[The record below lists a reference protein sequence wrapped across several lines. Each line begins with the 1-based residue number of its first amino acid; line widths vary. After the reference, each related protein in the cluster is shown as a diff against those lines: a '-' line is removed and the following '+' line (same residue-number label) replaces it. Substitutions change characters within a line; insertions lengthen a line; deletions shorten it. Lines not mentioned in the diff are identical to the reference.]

1 MRPRLNV
8 LRVLIMWTGWFAG
21 VGLSAQN
28 TLFLPCDATSL
39 TGDQK
44 ASRPERLAYPT
55 FLKNTVRS
63 EVTFACTQPADIT
76 HPFSVSPDRQVLF
89 SPGNLQYNAAL
100 GTHLCADGSVK
111 PGTWRFAEHQWDYVG
126 DTKNGTVYENGVKC
140 DNTRVSESYNGW
152 IDLFGWGTSGWE
164 SGAVAYQ
171 PWATST
177 TETDY
182 QPGGDPGNHLTEDY
196 AYADWAVYNPIGDD
210 PAGTWRTLTM
220 TEWTYVFEQRPG
232 YALLRGQATVCGV
245 HGYMLLPDDWVAPA
259 GITFTG
265 GTDIGYDV
273 NVYSPEQWE
282 AMEAE
287 GAVFL
292 SASGSRTGTA
302 FGDNAAGNRGAYWSA
317 SGSGNKNAYRMW
329 FRENGA
335 EVAAADRNFGRP
347 VRPVKD
353 LPSRYPPTDYQPMP
367 FSVSA
372 DRQVCFSPGNL
383 QYNASRGTHR
393 CADGSVQ
400 PGTWRFAEHQWDYVG
415 DAQNGTVYHNGTKC
429 SNTQTSESYNGWID
443 LFGWGT
449 SGWNSGAKAWQ
460 PWATSVSNSDYY
472 PGGSETDDLTG
483 GYAYSDWARY
493 NTIGYHPAGTWRT
506 LAKDEWV
513 WLFHERENAERL
525 FGMGTVNGVQGT
537 IILPDGW
544 VAPAGITFNAS
555 TDKGLEWYG
564 TYYESSTKDVYSH
577 NVYTDLQWGKMEAA
591 GAVFLPAG
599 GGRSGTTV
607 NYASESGNYWS
618 SSRHSAEYAFRMRF
632 YTHYLNPSYDSGQ
645 NLGRSV
651 RPVRDVEPPPPPSAY
666 EPKPFSVSADRQV
679 LFSPGNLQY
688 NAALGTHPC
697 ADGTTKKG
705 TWRFAEHQYDYVGDT
720 EKGNVYEN
728 GVKCRNSRVSNT
740 YDGWIDLF
748 GWGTS
753 GWNSGSNA
761 YQPWETSQTS
771 RDYMPGGN
779 AKNNLTGVYA
789 YSDWGVYNAVGDD
802 PAGTWRTLTKEE
814 WTYLFRERENADKL
828 FGLGTVNGVK
838 GTVILP
844 DGWVTPPGVTFNA
857 STDKGLS
864 WQETNY
870 ANSAE
875 DNYSH
880 NAYTALQWEEQMAAN
895 GAVFLPSAGYR
906 YGTTMTKTGE
916 YGSYWSASAC
926 ETEYIS
932 DFNFSESRLCP
943 QYDARRFGGRSVR
956 PVKDV
961 APPPPPSAYEPKPF
975 SVSADRQVLFSP
987 GNLQYNAALGTHQ
1000 CADGTTQPGTWR
1012 FAEHQ
1017 WDYAGDTENGTVWH
1031 NGIKCDNTQASE
1043 SYNGWIDLFGWGT
1056 SGWESGAKAYQPWA
1070 TSQTNQD
1077 YYPGG
1082 NENNNLSG
1090 DYANADWGVYNQ
1102 IADDAPGTWRVLS
1115 NEEWRYVFHERE
1127 NAESLFGLG
1136 TVNGVPGT
1144 IILPDGWVTP
1154 PGVTFNASTGK
1165 GLSWQGSSYDDS
1177 GSDHFSDNTY
1187 TSLQWEEQMAANG
1200 AIFLPAAGNRI
1211 GTSVSAIGTS
1221 GRYWSS
1227 TQHDPEGAFY
1237 LIFNSDH
1244 LHPHGDF
1251 YRNYG
1256 RSVRPVKDVTPLP
1269 SAYEPKPFSVSP
1281 DRQVT
1286 FSPGN
1291 LQFNAAQGSH
1301 LCADGST
1308 KQGTWRFAVYQWDC
1322 VGDAEYGT
1330 VWHNRAKCSNT
1341 DIGETYNGWI
1351 DLFGWGTS
1359 GWESGAQA
1367 YQPWAASTTDEDYRP
1382 GGNEENDLTGSYAYS
1397 DWAVY
1402 NPIGDDPAGTWR
1414 TLTNDEWVWLFQKRA
1429 DAERLFGLGTVNG
1442 VHGTIVLPDGWT
1454 APDGTVFTAN
1464 TTEYSGNVYS
1474 EKQWAV
1480 MESAGAVFLP
1490 VTGNRRGTEIVNVS
1504 ERGDVWSS
1512 THSSS
1517 DGAYSFCFSTEYFLP
1532 QSDSHRRNGRSVRPV
1547 KDVTPLPSAYEPKP
1561 FSVSPD
1567 RQITFSPGNL
1577 QFNAAQGS
1585 HLCADGS
1592 TKQGTWRFAVYQ
1604 WDCVGDAE
1612 YGTVLHNGTKCSN
1625 TNIGETYNGWIDLF
1639 GWGTSG
1645 WESGAESYQPWSS
1658 NPTESSYYPG
1668 GSETNDLTGDYA
1680 YADWAVYNPI
1690 GDDPAGSWRT
1700 LTNDEWYYLITTRP
1714 DAKSKYGAAKVNGVT
1729 GVVLLP
1735 DDFTLPAGSSFTAV
1749 MTPASDWYDWSLV
1762 NTTNIYTVAQ
1772 WRRMEAAGAVFLP
1785 CSGGRYGIK
1794 IGETG
1799 AGGYYWSSSFSDSN
1813 DAHSLYF
1820 GSRYLYCKP
1829 SNRHLGRG
1837 VRPVK
1842 DVTPQP
1848 SAYEPKPF
1856 SVSADRQI
1864 TFSPGNLQYNAA
1876 QGTHQCA
1883 DGTTQQGIWRFAEHQ
1898 WDIVGMGYGQTD
1910 TSGDYYCHIG
1920 GTVHNGDNRNIG
1932 DTYDGWIDLFGW
1944 GTSGWNSGASA
1955 YQPWATST
1963 DYSDYYP
1970 GGSYENN
1977 LTGNYANADW
1987 GVYNQI
1993 GEDEP
1998 GSWRTLTYDEWHYL
2012 IETRPDASNKYGVAK
2027 VNGMTGMVI
2036 LPDEFTLPSGCGFT
2050 AGMTSASDWYDWSSV
2065 ATTNIYTS
2073 AQWQLMEAAGAVF
2086 LPCAGRR
2093 TGTAVY
2099 RSGTRGDYWSSTA
2112 YGTYSAY
2119 NPDFGSEILYW
2130 YSYHRNY
2137 GRSVRLV
2144 SDIAPPT
2151 PPSAYEPKPF
2161 SVSADRQITFS
2172 PGNLQ
2177 YNAALGT
2184 HQCADGTTQQ
2194 GTWRF
2199 AEHQWD
2205 YVGDAENGTVWHNGA
2220 KCSNTNIG
2228 SDYNGWIDLF
2238 CWGTSGWNSGSK
2250 EYQPWA
2256 ISLQNDDYVSEGN
2269 EDSDLTGN
2277 FAFADWGIYNEIEG
2291 DAPGTW
2297 RSLTKEESDYLLHD
2311 RPNADK
2317 LFGFGTVNDIVG
2329 VILLPDD
2336 WTTPSGVTFASGSEK
2351 GMVWSSTNCIY
2362 NSTNEHFADNV
2373 YTEAQWQQ
2381 MEKTGAVFL
2390 SAAGYRASKWCDGM
2404 NEDGNYRLAS
2414 STIFSSQSGSCYI
2427 DITANSLYSKRQNLR
2442 YHGFSV
2448 RLVKDIAP
2456 PSTYNPQPFSVSADR
2471 QITFSPGNLQYN
2483 AALGTHQ
2490 CADGTT
2496 QQGTWR
2502 FAVHQWDYVGDEK
2515 NGNVYQNGIKC
2526 VNTQIS
2532 DTYNGWIDL
2541 LGWGSSGWS
2550 EGVKAYQPWA
2560 ASAASNDYCL
2570 KEIGASM
2577 TGDYAYADWCV
2588 YNGIGVYAPK
2598 TWRTLTKDEWHW
2610 LFCIREN
2617 AENLFALG
2625 TVNGV
2630 QGVILLPD
2638 GWEMQDGITFNPS
2651 TEKGLKWTDS
2661 RYDNTAGGD
2670 RYNDNVY
2677 TVSQWALMESFGAVF
2692 LPVTGYRA
2700 GLVFDHADGFTDG
2713 WGHYWSATADKANV
2727 YRVNFSKDYLSPIYQ
2742 YGRNRGFAVRPV
2754 KDIAPLPSAYEPKPF
2769 SVSPERQI
2777 TFSLGNLQYNAAQ
2790 GSHRCADGTTKKGTW
2805 RFAEHQWDYVGDAKS
2820 GNVYQNGV
2828 KCDNALISD
2837 TYDGWIDFFGWG
2849 TSGWNSGAKEYQPW
2863 ATSKVNDDYIST
2875 GNEESDLTGTLAWA
2889 DWGMYNEIDGDT
2901 PGTWRSLTKE
2911 ESYYLLVGRANAD
2924 RLFGFGT
2931 VNGITG
2937 LILLPDEWTT
2947 PSEVTFASG
2956 GEKGMEWNSNSGL
2969 YNSSNDHFADNV
2981 YTDAQWQKMENAG
2994 AVFLPAAG
3002 YRRET
3007 TGYSVGESGNY
3018 WLASYGIRES
3028 VHGACYMNFPSN
3040 RLYPERHHYRYNGGS
3055 VRLVKDIVPPP
3066 PPSAYNPQPFSIS
3079 PDRQITFAPGNLQYN
3094 AAQGSHQ
3101 CADGTTQ
3108 QGTWRFAEHQWDI
3121 VGMGYGQTNTNS
3133 GYYCYIGGTV
3143 PNGDNQNISNT
3154 YNGWI
3159 DLFGWGTSGW
3169 DSGANAYQPWA
3180 TSTTS
3185 TDYTPGNNSSNDLTG
3200 NYENADWGMYNQ
3212 IGDDE
3217 PGTWRTL
3224 TYDEWYYLVN
3234 TRTNAGSK
3242 YGAAKVNGMTGVVIL
3257 PDVFTLPTTC
3267 GFTAGMTSANNWY
3280 DWSSVA
3286 STNIYTAAQ
3295 WQLMEAAGAVFLP
3308 CAGYR
3313 SGTTMLYS
3321 GTSGYCWSSTAN
3333 DTNNANMGFDSNGLG
3348 WGYDGCDRGG
3358 SVRLVKDIAPPP
3370 PPSAYNPQPFSVS
3383 ADRQIL
3389 FSSGNLQFNAAQG
3402 IHLCADGSTLQGT
3415 WRFAEHQYDYVGN
3428 AEYGT
3433 VYMNGVKCDN
3443 ELVSES
3449 YDGWIDLFG
3458 WGTTGWDN
3466 GAKAYQPW
3474 STSQEDDDYVF
3485 ADWGAYN
3492 QIGNDPAGTWRVLT
3506 GEEWKYILEERP
3518 NYANLR
3524 GQATIDGIVGYML
3537 LPDDWEAPEGI
3548 TFTGG
3553 TDIGYNVNVYT
3564 LHQWSAMEA
3573 AGAVF
3578 LPAACSRK
3586 GTEWVLAAR
3595 NRGAYWSSTSCDSKQ
3610 VIRMYFRSDV
3620 TEPACHNRF
3629 RGRTARL
3636 VRDIPA
3642 APPPSAY
3649 EPKPFSVS
3657 ADRQITFSP
3666 GNLQYN
3672 AAQGTHQ
3679 CADGTTQQG
3688 TWRFAEHQ
3696 WDIAGM
3702 GYGQTNKDNHCYIG
3716 GTVQNGDNRSISETC
3731 DGWID
3736 LFGWGTSGWNSGAA
3750 ACQPW
3755 ATSVTNSD
3763 YHPGGSYENNLT
3775 GNCANADWGVYN
3787 RIGDDGP
3794 GTWRTLTYDEWN
3806 YLINTRTNAG
3816 SKYGV
3821 ASVNGMT
3828 GVVILPDAFTLPAD
3842 CGFTPGM
3849 TNASDWYDWSSVA
3862 TTNIYT
3868 SAQWQL
3874 MEAAGAVFLPCA
3886 GDRNRALVFGA
3897 GAAGRYWLSTANN
3910 SDNAYY
3916 VSFSSDGLHTY
3927 ANYRYRGFS
3936 VRLVKDQTPPP
3947 PPSAYNP
3954 QPFSISPDRQITFAP
3969 GNLQF
3974 NAAQGSHQCAD
3985 GTTQQGTWRFAEHQW
4000 EYVGDAENGN
4010 VYQNGIK
4017 CDNALISDTYDGWID
4032 LFSWGTSGWSGG
4044 VKAYQPWATSKKQ
4057 EDYVPGGD
4065 INNNLTGDYAYADWT
4080 IYNQIGND
4088 APSTWRTLTEEEWR
4102 YLFEE
4107 RPGYAERRGHATV
4120 NGVQGY
4126 ILLPDDWTMP
4136 DGMVFKS
4143 GTNDN
4148 FQSNVYEQEQWQAME
4163 SAGAVFL
4170 PAAGSRDG
4178 EVLNPNSIGN
4188 RVAYWAVTAC
4198 DANNAYRFS
4207 IVSGLAEVACNSRY
4221 LGRPVRPV
4229 KDIAPPI
4236 PPSAYEPKPF
4246 SVAADR
4252 QITFSSGN
4260 LQYNAAQGSHQC
4272 ADGITQQG
4280 TWRFA
4285 EHQWDYVGDSENGN
4299 VYQNGI
4305 KCNNALISDTYDGW
4319 IDLFCWGTSGW
4330 DSGAKAYLPWATNSD
4345 NTDYTPGG
4353 SETNNLTG
4361 DYANADWGIY
4371 NPIGGDPAGT
4381 WRTLTGDEW
4390 NYLISARPDAVSKCG
4405 ASKVNGMTGLVILP
4419 DDFTL
4424 PTGCGFTPGK
4434 TTASDWDDWTCVAT
4448 TNIYSAEQWQLMEQN
4463 GAVFLPC
4470 AGYRKG
4476 TKLSRTGMSGYCWS
4490 STAYDA
4496 NNAYRLDFS
4505 PVNLNAGFN
4514 SRCFAR
4520 SVRLVK
4526 DQTPPPSAYNPQP
4539 FSIAP
4544 DRQITFS
4551 PGNLQYNAAQG
4562 NHQCADGTTHQ
4573 GTWRFAEHQWDYVGN
4588 TKNGTVYHN
4597 GTKCSNTKIGSKY
4610 DGWIDLF
4617 AWGTSGWNSGA
4628 KYYQPWHTNKDNIN
4642 YQIGGKLEN
4651 DLRGEYSYA
4660 DWGVFNDI
4668 MNGTET
4674 NPAGMWRTMTEDEW
4688 GYIVLHRPNAAD
4700 LFALATVNGVKGMIL
4715 LPDNWNPADKP
4726 HLNTSTEQGFYVT
4739 NDTIYNDNTDT
4750 YDTNILSA
4758 TQWLIFEAAGAVFLP
4773 SAGHR
4778 HEKTV
4783 HNLQKWGDYSPSTN
4797 MANRYWKDKY
4807 ELPIFFFSDIT
4818 CKAGCPTATRYC
4830 GKSVRLVS
4838 DYPPPSAYNP
4848 QPFSIAPDKQITFSP
4863 GNLQYNATQGTHQC
4877 ADGTTL
4883 QGTWRFAEHQWDY
4896 VGDTEIG
4903 TVYHNGTKCSNT
4915 KISSKYD
4922 GWIDL
4927 FAWGTSGWNSG
4938 AKNYRP
4944 WNEGKTNSNYLIG
4957 GKVEN
4962 DMRGKYSYADW
4973 GVYNDI
4979 VNGTKT
4985 DPAGTWHTMTENDWA
5000 YIVLHRPNAAELF
5013 ALATVNGVKGMILLP
5028 DNWNPADKPHIV
5040 TSTEQGFYVAND
5052 TIYNDQRGSYET
5064 NILSATQWLTM
5075 EAAGAVFLPCA
5086 GHRHEKTLQRLQ
5098 EWGDYTPSTNMAKRY
5113 IKSKYELP
5121 VFFFSAVSCKPG
5133 CPSNVRYCGKS
5144 IRLVS
5149 DYQPSST
5156 VPPRSTVAAD
5166 YWTPYTEYWPE
5177 EPDPWIST
5185 GHRTATAELWTD
5197 EAVHRTPKPE
5207 RKTPK
5212 EDDPEEDNYV
5222 EEPAD
5227 TLCWQPSYRFHDYDY
5242 PLPDLSACLDR
5253 DYVAYTLEYFDKDA
5267 CMHYLKDI
5275 VIATNEGGTVEL
5287 YDTICDGSP
5296 YDFFGDQL
5304 TKTDVYTH
5312 TVPIAR
5318 DCEQVYI
5325 LHLTVHPS
5333 YSGIEQTEHICPS
5346 GSFVWNGSE
5355 YTDEGDYTLSLSSA
5369 NGCDSLVTLHL
5380 RHYPYYERQLNDTLL
5395 TGQTI
5400 LFEGTELAEAGTY
5413 SVTLPTVDGCDSV
5426 ITLMLEENAVQVLSA
5441 ECNDLCSDKEELHIS
5456 LDFTGTAH
5464 SVRLTF
5470 DSAAHVA
5477 GWRDTLILLT
5487 DDGDIVLPAR
5497 GRVGQ
5502 FTCTAELLFRDTTA
5516 ASVTIPFT
5524 LPYPST
5530 VLKQLWDD
5538 GVAVMN
5544 ADYNGGYDFVAFQW
5558 YENGVPLAGE
5568 TASILYRPLIMGGEY
5583 SALLTESN
5591 GRQMLCCPLIATSRT
5606 ALETPDI
5613 GITIY
5618 PTLASPSE
5626 TIRCHAERQA
5636 ELTVYDI
5643 HGRMVDRLTV
5653 PAGSSVFTAPV
5664 VPGLYMVLMQPLH
5677 SGRAATVKMMVI
5689 PGDRTATKQ

>member
-1 MRPRLNV
+1 MRR
-8 LRVLIMWTGWFAG
+8 FAF
-21 VGLSAQN
+21 VIFLTLVCACAVAQS
-28 TLFLPCDATSL
+28 TLLLPYSATSL
-39 TGDQK
+39 TDEER
-44 ASRPERLAYPT
+44 AANPDRLAYPT
-55 FLKNTVRS
+55 DLKDAVAN
-63 EVTFACTQPADIT
+63 EVGFACNTPPVT
-76 HPFSVSPDRQVLF
+76 VVRGTFSVSPTRKVTF

-100 GTHLCADGSVK
+100 GTHRCADGSVK

-126 DTKNGTVYENGVKC
+126 DAKNGTVYYNGTKC
-140 DNTRVSESYNGW
+140 DNTRVSESYDGW

-164 SGAVAYQ
+164 SGAAAYQ
-171 PWATST
+171 PWAVST
-177 TETDY
+177 TGTDY

-196 AYADWAVYNPIGDD
+196 AYADWAVYNQIGDD
-210 PAGTWRTLTM
+210 PAGTWRTLT
-220 TEWTYVFEQRPG
+220 TAEWTYVFEQRPG
-232 YALLRGQATVCGV
+232 YAFLRGQATVCGI

-259 GITFTG
+259 GISFTG
-265 GTDIGYDV
+265 GTGIGYDV
-273 NVYSPEQWE
+273 NVYSPEQWA

-292 SASGSRTGTA
+292 SASGSRSGTA
-302 FGDNAAGNRGAYWSA
+302 FGDNAAGNRGAYWSV
-317 SGSGNKNAYRMW
+317 SGSGNTNAYRMW
-329 FRENGA
+329 FRDEGA
-335 EVAAADRNFGRP
+335 EVIAADRNYGRP

-353 LPSRYPPTDYQPMP
+353 LSPVSPQTDYQPMP
-367 FSVSA
+367 FSVAA
-372 DRQVCFSPGNL
+372 DRQVCFAPGNL
-383 QYNASRGTHR
+383 QYNATRGSHR

-429 SNTQTSESYNGWID
+429 SNTRISESYNGWID

-472 PGGSETDDLTG
+472 PGGSETNDLTG
-483 GYAYSDWARY
+483 DYAYSDWARY

-555 TDKGLEWYG
+555 TDKGLKWND

-618 SSRHSAEYAFRMRF
+618 SSRHSAESAFRMRF
-632 YTHYLNPSYDSGQ
+632 YTHYLDPSYDSGQ

-651 RPVRDVEPPPPPSAY
+651 RPVRDVEPPSPPSAY

-753 GWNSGSNA
+753 GWDSGSNA

-779 AKNNLTGVYA
+779 AKNNLTDDYA

-814 WTYLFRERENADKL
+814 WTYLFRERKNADIL

-880 NAYTALQWEEQMAAN
+880 NTYTARQWEEQMASN

-961 APPPPPSAYEPKPF
+961 TPPPPPSAYEPKPF
-975 SVSADRQVLFSP
+975 S
-987 GNLQYNAALGTHQ
+987 
-1000 CADGTTQPGTWR
+1000 
-1012 FAEHQ
+1012 
-1017 WDYAGDTENGTVWH
+1017 
-1031 NGIKCDNTQASE
+1031 I
-1043 SYNGWIDLFGWGT
+1043 
-1056 SGWESGAKAYQPWA
+1056 
-1070 TSQTNQD
+1070 
-1077 YYPGG
+1077 
-1082 NENNNLSG
+1082 
-1090 DYANADWGVYNQ
+1090 
-1102 IADDAPGTWRVLS
+1102 
-1115 NEEWRYVFHERE
+1115 
-1127 NAESLFGLG
+1127 
-1136 TVNGVPGT
+1136 
-1144 IILPDGWVTP
+1144 
-1154 PGVTFNASTGK
+1154 
-1165 GLSWQGSSYDDS
+1165 
-1177 GSDHFSDNTY
+1177 
-1187 TSLQWEEQMAANG
+1187 
-1200 AIFLPAAGNRI
+1200 
-1211 GTSVSAIGTS
+1211 
-1221 GRYWSS
+1221 
-1227 TQHDPEGAFY
+1227 
-1237 LIFNSDH
+1237 
-1244 LHPHGDF
+1244 
-1251 YRNYG
+1251 
-1256 RSVRPVKDVTPLP
+1256 
-1269 SAYEPKPFSVSP
+1269 
-1281 DRQVT
+1281 
-1286 FSPGN
+1286 
-1291 LQFNAAQGSH
+1291 
-1301 LCADGST
+1301 
-1308 KQGTWRFAVYQWDC
+1308 
-1322 VGDAEYGT
+1322 
-1330 VWHNRAKCSNT
+1330 
-1341 DIGETYNGWI
+1341 
-1351 DLFGWGTS
+1351 
-1359 GWESGAQA
+1359 
-1367 YQPWAASTTDEDYRP
+1367 
-1382 GGNEENDLTGSYAYS
+1382 
-1397 DWAVY
+1397 
-1402 NPIGDDPAGTWR
+1402 
-1414 TLTNDEWVWLFQKRA
+1414 
-1429 DAERLFGLGTVNG
+1429 
-1442 VHGTIVLPDGWT
+1442 
-1454 APDGTVFTAN
+1454 
-1464 TTEYSGNVYS
+1464 
-1474 EKQWAV
+1474 
-1480 MESAGAVFLP
+1480 SAG
-1490 VTGNRRGTEIVNVS
+1490 
-1504 ERGDVWSS
+1504 
-1512 THSSS
+1512 
-1517 DGAYSFCFSTEYFLP
+1517 
-1532 QSDSHRRNGRSVRPV
+1532 
-1547 KDVTPLPSAYEPKP
+1547 
-1561 FSVSPD
+1561 
-1567 RQITFSPGNL
+1567 RQAL
-1577 QFNAAQGS
+1577 
-1585 HLCADGS
+1585 
-1592 TKQGTWRFAVYQ
+1592 
-1604 WDCVGDAE
+1604 
-1612 YGTVLHNGTKCSN
+1612 
-1625 TNIGETYNGWIDLF
+1625 
-1639 GWGTSG
+1639 
-1645 WESGAESYQPWSS
+1645 
-1658 NPTESSYYPG
+1658 
-1668 GSETNDLTGDYA
+1668 
-1680 YADWAVYNPI
+1680 
-1690 GDDPAGSWRT
+1690 
-1700 LTNDEWYYLITTRP
+1700 
-1714 DAKSKYGAAKVNGVT
+1714 
-1729 GVVLLP
+1729 
-1735 DDFTLPAGSSFTAV
+1735 
-1749 MTPASDWYDWSLV
+1749 
-1762 NTTNIYTVAQ
+1762 
-1772 WRRMEAAGAVFLP
+1772 
-1785 CSGGRYGIK
+1785 
-1794 IGETG
+1794 
-1799 AGGYYWSSSFSDSN
+1799 
-1813 DAHSLYF
+1813 
-1820 GSRYLYCKP
+1820 
-1829 SNRHLGRG
+1829 
-1837 VRPVK
+1837 
-1842 DVTPQP
+1842 
-1848 SAYEPKPF
+1848 
-1856 SVSADRQI
+1856 
-1864 TFSPGNLQYNAA
+1864 
-1876 QGTHQCA
+1876 
-1883 DGTTQQGIWRFAEHQ
+1883 
-1898 WDIVGMGYGQTD
+1898 
-1910 TSGDYYCHIG
+1910 
-1920 GTVHNGDNRNIG
+1920 
-1932 DTYDGWIDLFGW
+1932 
-1944 GTSGWNSGASA
+1944 
-1955 YQPWATST
+1955 
-1963 DYSDYYP
+1963 
-1970 GGSYENN
+1970 
-1977 LTGNYANADW
+1977 
-1987 GVYNQI
+1987 
-1993 GEDEP
+1993 
-1998 GSWRTLTYDEWHYL
+1998 
-2012 IETRPDASNKYGVAK
+2012 
-2027 VNGMTGMVI
+2027 
-2036 LPDEFTLPSGCGFT
+2036 
-2050 AGMTSASDWYDWSSV
+2050 
-2065 ATTNIYTS
+2065 
-2073 AQWQLMEAAGAVF
+2073 
-2086 LPCAGRR
+2086 
-2093 TGTAVY
+2093 
-2099 RSGTRGDYWSSTA
+2099 
-2112 YGTYSAY
+2112 
-2119 NPDFGSEILYW
+2119 
-2130 YSYHRNY
+2130 
-2137 GRSVRLV
+2137 
-2144 SDIAPPT
+2144 
-2151 PPSAYEPKPF
+2151 
-2161 SVSADRQITFS
+2161 FS

-2199 AEHQWD
+2199 AERQWD
-2205 YVGDAENGTVWHNGA
+2205 YVGDAKNGTVWYNGT
-2220 KCSNTNIG
+2220 KCSNTYIG

-2238 CWGTSGWNSGSK
+2238 CWGTSGWNSGAN

-2256 ISLQNDDYVSEGN
+2256 ISTQNDDYVSEGN

-2277 FAFADWGIYNEIEG
+2277 FAFADWGVYNEIDG

-2351 GMVWSSTNCIY
+2351 GMVWSSTSCIY
-2362 NSTNEHFADNV
+2362 SSTNEHFSDNV
-2373 YTEAQWQQ
+2373 YTEAQWHQ
-2381 MEKTGAVFL
+2381 MEKAGAVFL

-2414 STIFSSQSGSCYI
+2414 STIFSSQSGSCYL

-2456 PSTYNPQPFSVSADR
+2456 PSAFNPQPFSVSADR

-2502 FAVHQWDYVGDEK
+2502 FAEHQWDYVGDEK

-2560 ASAASNDYCL
+2560 ANPESDDYCL
-2570 KEIGASM
+2570 KETSASM

-2588 YNGIGVYAPK
+2588 YNEIGDYAPE

-2638 GWEMQDGITFNPS
+2638 GWKTQDGITFNPS

-2677 TVSQWALMESFGAVF
+2677 TTSQWALMESFGAVF

-2769 SVSPERQI
+2769 SVSADKQI
-2777 TFSLGNLQYNAAQ
+2777 TFSPGNLQYNAALGTHQ
-2790 GSHRCADGTTKKGTW
+2790 CADGTPQRGTW
-2805 RFAEHQWDYVGDAKS
+2805 RFAEHQWDYVGDTEK
-2820 GNVYQNGV
+2820 GTVYHNGI
-2828 KCDNALISD
+2828 KCDNTLISD

-2863 ATSKVNDDYIST
+2863 ATGKANEDYISE
-2875 GNEESDLTGTLAWA
+2875 GYEESDLTGSLAWA
-2889 DWGMYNEIDGDT
+2889 DWGMYNEINGDT

-2911 ESYYLLVGRANAD
+2911 ESYYLLVGRAHAD

-2931 VNGITG
+2931 VNGISG

-2947 PSEVTFASG
+2947 PAEVTFASG
-2956 GEKGMEWNSNSGL
+2956 GEKGMEWDSNSGL
-2969 YNSSNDHFADNV
+2969 YNSGNDHFADNV
-2981 YTDAQWQKMENAG
+2981 YTDAQWRKMENAG
-2994 AVFLPAAG
+2994 AVFLPASG
-3002 YRRET
+3002 YRREK
-3007 TGYSVGESGNY
+3007 TGYSVGESGHY
-3018 WLASYGIRES
+3018 WLASYGIHES
-3028 VHGACYMNFPSN
+3028 AHGACYIKFPSN

-3055 VRLVKDIVPPP
+3055 L
-3066 PPSAYNPQPFSIS
+3066 
-3079 PDRQITFAPGNLQYN
+3079 
-3094 AAQGSHQ
+3094 
-3101 CADGTTQ
+3101 
-3108 QGTWRFAEHQWDI
+3108 
-3121 VGMGYGQTNTNS
+3121 
-3133 GYYCYIGGTV
+3133 
-3143 PNGDNQNISNT
+3143 
-3154 YNGWI
+3154 
-3159 DLFGWGTSGW
+3159 
-3169 DSGANAYQPWA
+3169 
-3180 TSTTS
+3180 
-3185 TDYTPGNNSSNDLTG
+3185 
-3200 NYENADWGMYNQ
+3200 
-3212 IGDDE
+3212 
-3217 PGTWRTL
+3217 
-3224 TYDEWYYLVN
+3224 
-3234 TRTNAGSK
+3234 
-3242 YGAAKVNGMTGVVIL
+3242 
-3257 PDVFTLPTTC
+3257 
-3267 GFTAGMTSANNWY
+3267 
-3280 DWSSVA
+3280 
-3286 STNIYTAAQ
+3286 
-3295 WQLMEAAGAVFLP
+3295 
-3308 CAGYR
+3308 
-3313 SGTTMLYS
+3313 
-3321 GTSGYCWSSTAN
+3321 
-3333 DTNNANMGFDSNGLG
+3333 
-3348 WGYDGCDRGG
+3348 
-3358 SVRLVKDIAPPP
+3358 RLVKDIATPPP
-3370 PPSAYNPQPFSVS
+3370 PPAYNPKPFSVS
-3383 ADRQIL
+3383 ADRKIL
-3389 FSSGNLQFNAAQG
+3389 FSSGNLQYNAAQG
-3402 IHLCADGSTLQGT
+3402 IHLCADGTTLQGT

-3474 STSQEDDDYVF
+3474 ATSQEDDDYVF

-3518 NYANLR
+3518 GYADLR
-3524 GQATIDGIVGYML
+3524 GQAAIDGIVGYML

-3553 TDIGYNVNVYT
+3553 TDIGYDVNVYT

-3595 NRGAYWSSTSCDSKQ
+3595 DRGAYWSSSACDSKQ

-3620 TEPACHNRF
+3620 AEPVCHNRF

-3636 VRDIPA
+3636 VKDVPVP
-3642 APPPSAY
+3642 PPPSTY
-3649 EPKPFSVS
+3649 EPKPFSI
-3657 ADRQITFSP
+3657 APDRQITFSP

-3702 GYGQTNKDNHCYIG
+3702 GYGQTDKDNHCYIG
-3716 GTVQNGDNRSISETC
+3716 GTVQNGDNRSISETY
-3731 DGWID
+3731 DGWTD

-3763 YHPGGSYENNLT
+3763 YHTGGSYENNLT
-3775 GNCANADWGVYN
+3775 GDCANADWGVYN
-3787 RIGDDGP
+3787 QIGDDELGS
-3794 GTWRTLTYDEWN
+3794 WRTLTKDEWE
-3806 YLINTRTNAG
+3806 YLTNTRTNAG
-3816 SKYGV
+3816 SKFGV
-3821 ASVNGMT
+3821 ARVNGMT
-3828 GVVILPDAFTLPAD
+3828 GVVILPDDFTLPED

-3849 TNASDWYDWSSVA
+3849 TNASDWYDWSYVA

-3897 GAAGRYWLSTANN
+3897 GTAGRYWSSTANN
-3910 SDNAYY
+3910 SDNVYY
-3916 VSFSSDGLHTY
+3916 LSFSSDGLHTY

-3969 GNLQF
+3969 GNLQY
-3974 NAAQGSHQCAD
+3974 NAAQGSHRCAD
-3985 GTTQQGTWRFAEHQW
+3985 GATQQGTWRFAEHQW
-4000 EYVGDAENGN
+4000 DYVGDAENGN

-4017 CDNALISDTYDGWID
+4017 CNNALISDTYNGWID

-4065 INNNLTGDYAYADWT
+4065 INNNLSGDYAYADWT

-4088 APSTWRTLTEEEWR
+4088 APSTWRTLKEEEWR

-4229 KDIAPPI
+4229 KDIAPLI

-4272 ADGITQQG
+4272 ADGTTQQG

-4285 EHQWDYVGDSENGN
+4285 EHQWDYVGDAESGN
-4299 VYQNGI
+4299 VWLNGI
-4305 KCNNALISDTYDGW
+4305 KCDNALISDTYDGW
-4319 IDLFCWGTSGW
+4319 IDLFTWGTSGW
-4330 DSGAKAYLPWATNSD
+4330 DSGAKAYQPWATNSD

-4361 DYANADWGIY
+4361 DYAYADWGIY
-4371 NPIGGDPAGT
+4371 NRIGDDAPGT

-4797 MANRYWKDKY
+4797 MAHRYRKDKY

-4863 GNLQYNATQGTHQC
+4863 GNLQYNAAQGSHQC

-5149 DYQPSST
+5149 DCPPSST

-5185 GHRTATAELWTD
+5185 GHRTATAELWAA
-5197 EAVHRTPKPE
+5197 EPERRTPKPE

-5212 EDDPEEDNYV
+5212 EDDPEEGTYV

-5242 PLPDLSACLDR
+5242 PLPDLTSCRDR

-5275 VIATNEGGTVEL
+5275 VIATKEAGTVEL
-5287 YDTICDGSP
+5287 YDIICDGTP

-5325 LHLTVHPS
+5325 LHLTVQPRTESHDTVSIFTGDS
-5333 YSGIEQTEHICPS
+5333 YQ
-5346 GSFVWNGSE
+5346 WNGEPYTESGDYPFQTTGSLRCDSTAWLHLTVRDKPVLPLQETATLCEGESMDFYGDTLTATTSQE
-5355 YTDEGDYTLSLSSA
+5355 YTRLLAGQE
-5369 NGCDSLVTLHL
+5369 
-5380 RHYPYYERQLNDTLL
+5380 QDTLVAL
-5395 TGQTI
+5395 TLTVFPRYDHIYVYDTVTNGSACVWDG
-5400 LFEGTELAEAGTY
+5400 GTYTEAGEHPRTY
-5413 SVTLPTVDGCDSV
+5413 LSQHGCDSV
-5426 ITLMLEENAVQVLSA
+5426 VTLLLAVNTVEILSA
-5441 ECNDLCSDKEELHIS
+5441 ACSDLCGDGEELHIS
-5456 LDFTGTAH
+5456 LDYTGTAH

-5470 DSAAHVA
+5470 DPAAHAA
-5477 GWRDTLILLT
+5477 GWRDTLIVLAG
-5487 DDGDIVLPAR
+5487 DGDIVLPTR
-5497 GRVGQ
+5497 GRAGRY
-5502 FTCTAELLFRDTTA
+5502 TCTAELLFRDSTA
-5516 ASVTIPFT
+5516 ASVTVHIT

-5530 VLKQLWDD
+5530 VLKQLWED
-5538 GVAVMN
+5538 GVAVMKP
-5544 ADYNGGYDFVAFQW
+5544 DYNGGYDFVAFQW

-5568 TASILYRPLIMGGEY
+5568 TGSILYRPLIMGGEY

-5591 GRQMLCCPLIATSRT
+5591 GRRMMTCPLVAQ
-5606 ALETPDI
+5606 TPTGMED
-5613 GITIY
+5613 TQADVSLY
-5618 PTLASPSE
+5618 PTIVSPCQSVH
-5626 TIRCHAERQA
+5626 CLVSCPAEMR
-5636 ELTVYDI
+5636 LYDEAGKLLNSLDLQTGENI
-5643 HGRMVDRLTV
+5643 FAA
-5653 PAGSSVFTAPV
+5653 PAGAGIYIVS
-5664 VPGLYMVLMQPLH
+5664 
-5677 SGRAATVKMMVI
+5677 VI
-5689 PGDRTATKQ
+5689 PRKSHRPRSYKLVVR

>member
-1 MRPRLNV
+1 MRPRLTV
-8 LRVLIMWTGWFAG
+8 LRVLILWTGWFAG
-21 VGLSAQN
+21 VGVSAQN
-28 TLFLPCDATSL
+28 TLFLPCDATAL
-39 TGDQK
+39 TGEQK
-44 ASRPERLAYPT
+44 ASRPERLAYRT
-55 FLKNTVRS
+55 DLRNTVRS
-63 EVTFACTQPADIT
+63 EITFACAQPADIT

-100 GTHLCADGSVK
+100 GTHRCADGSVK

-126 DTKNGTVYENGVKC
+126 DTKNGTVYYNGTKC
-140 DNTRVSESYNGW
+140 DNTQVSESYDGW

-164 SGAVAYQ
+164 SGAAAYQ
-171 PWATST
+171 PWAVST
-177 TETDY
+177 TGTDY

-196 AYADWAVYNPIGDD
+196 AYADWAVYNQIGDD
-210 PAGTWRTLTM
+210 PAGTWRTLT
-220 TEWTYVFEQRPG
+220 TAEWTYVFEQRPG
-232 YALLRGQATVCGV
+232 YAFLRGQATVCGI

-259 GITFTG
+259 GISFTN
-265 GTDIGYDV
+265 GTGIGYDV
-273 NVYSPEQWE
+273 NVYSPEQWA

-292 SASGSRTGTA
+292 SASGSRKGTE
-302 FGDNAAGNRGAYWSA
+302 FGDNAAGNRGAYWSV
-317 SGSGNKNAYRMW
+317 SGSGNTNAYRLW
-329 FRENGA
+329 FRDEGA
-335 EVAAADRNFGRP
+335 EVIAADRNYGRP

-353 LPSRYPPTDYQPMP
+353 LTPVSPLTDYQPMP
-367 FSVSA
+367 FSVAA

-383 QYNASRGTHR
+383 QYNATRGSHR
-393 CADGSVQ
+393 CSDGSVQ
-400 PGTWRFAEHQWDYVG
+400 PGTWRFAERQWDYVG

-429 SNTQTSESYNGWID
+429 SNTDIGETYNGWID

-449 SGWNSGAKAWQ
+449 SGWNSGANAWQ
-460 PWATSVSNSDYY
+460 PWAASVSNSNYY
-472 PGGSETDDLTG
+472 PGGSETNDLTG
-483 GYAYSDWARY
+483 DYAYSDWARY

-555 TDKGLEWYG
+555 TDKGLEWNG

-618 SSRHSAEYAFRMRF
+618 SSRHSAESAFRMRF
-632 YTHYLNPSYDSGQ
+632 YTHYLDPSYDSGQ

-666 EPKPFSVSADRQV
+666 EPKPFSVAADRQV

-697 ADGTTKKG
+697 ADGTTQKG

-814 WTYLFRERENADKL
+814 WTYLFRERKNADKL

-880 NAYTALQWEEQMAAN
+880 NTYTARQWEEQMAAN

-961 APPPPPSAYEPKPF
+961 TPPPSAYEPKPF
-975 SVSADRQVLFSP
+975 SISAGRQALFSP

-1017 WDYAGDTENGTVWH
+1017 WDYAGDTEKGTVWH

-1154 PGVTFNASTGK
+1154 PCVTFNASTGK

-1200 AIFLPAAGNRI
+1200 AVFLPAAGNRI
-1211 GTSVSAIGTS
+1211 GTSASAIGTS

-1244 LHPHGDF
+1244 LHPHGDY

-1256 RSVRPVKDVTPLP
+1256 RSVRPVKDITPPP

-1281 DRQVT
+1281 DRQIT

-1322 VGDAEYGT
+1322 VGDEEYGT
-1330 VWHNRAKCSNT
+1330 VRHNGAKCSNT
-1341 DIGETYNGWI
+1341 DIGESYKGWI

-1367 YQPWAASTTDEDYRP
+1367 CQPWEASTTDEDYRP
-1382 GGNEENDLTGSYAYS
+1382 GGSEENDLTGSYSYS

-1464 TTEYSGNVYS
+1464 TTDYSGNVYS

-1512 THSSS
+1512 THSSP

-1577 QFNAAQGS
+1577 QFNAA
-1585 HLCADGS
+1585 L
-1592 TKQGTWRFAVYQ
+1592 
-1604 WDCVGDAE
+1604 
-1612 YGTVLHNGTKCSN
+1612 
-1625 TNIGETYNGWIDLF
+1625 
-1639 GWGTSG
+1639 
-1645 WESGAESYQPWSS
+1645 
-1658 NPTESSYYPG
+1658 
-1668 GSETNDLTGDYA
+1668 
-1680 YADWAVYNPI
+1680 
-1690 GDDPAGSWRT
+1690 
-1700 LTNDEWYYLITTRP
+1700 
-1714 DAKSKYGAAKVNGVT
+1714 
-1729 GVVLLP
+1729 
-1735 DDFTLPAGSSFTAV
+1735 
-1749 MTPASDWYDWSLV
+1749 
-1762 NTTNIYTVAQ
+1762 
-1772 WRRMEAAGAVFLP
+1772 
-1785 CSGGRYGIK
+1785 
-1794 IGETG
+1794 
-1799 AGGYYWSSSFSDSN
+1799 
-1813 DAHSLYF
+1813 
-1820 GSRYLYCKP
+1820 
-1829 SNRHLGRG
+1829 
-1837 VRPVK
+1837 
-1842 DVTPQP
+1842 
-1848 SAYEPKPF
+1848 
-1856 SVSADRQI
+1856 
-1864 TFSPGNLQYNAA
+1864 
-1876 QGTHQCA
+1876 GTHQCA

-1898 WDIVGMGYGQTD
+1898 WD
-1910 TSGDYYCHIG
+1910 
-1920 GTVHNGDNRNIG
+1920 
-1932 DTYDGWIDLFGW
+1932 
-1944 GTSGWNSGASA
+1944 
-1955 YQPWATST
+1955 
-1963 DYSDYYP
+1963 
-1970 GGSYENN
+1970 
-1977 LTGNYANADW
+1977 
-1987 GVYNQI
+1987 
-1993 GEDEP
+1993 
-1998 GSWRTLTYDEWHYL
+1998 
-2012 IETRPDASNKYGVAK
+2012 
-2027 VNGMTGMVI
+2027 
-2036 LPDEFTLPSGCGFT
+2036 
-2050 AGMTSASDWYDWSSV
+2050 
-2065 ATTNIYTS
+2065 
-2073 AQWQLMEAAGAVF
+2073 
-2086 LPCAGRR
+2086 
-2093 TGTAVY
+2093 
-2099 RSGTRGDYWSSTA
+2099 
-2112 YGTYSAY
+2112 
-2119 NPDFGSEILYW
+2119 
-2130 YSYHRNY
+2130 
-2137 GRSVRLV
+2137 
-2144 SDIAPPT
+2144 
-2151 PPSAYEPKPF
+2151 
-2161 SVSADRQITFS
+2161 
-2172 PGNLQ
+2172 
-2177 YNAALGT
+2177 
-2184 HQCADGTTQQ
+2184 
-2194 GTWRF
+2194 
-2199 AEHQWD
+2199 
-2205 YVGDAENGTVWHNGA
+2205 YVGDTENGTV
-2220 KCSNTNIG
+2220 
-2228 SDYNGWIDLF
+2228 
-2238 CWGTSGWNSGSK
+2238 
-2250 EYQPWA
+2250 
-2256 ISLQNDDYVSEGN
+2256 
-2269 EDSDLTGN
+2269 
-2277 FAFADWGIYNEIEG
+2277 
-2291 DAPGTW
+2291 
-2297 RSLTKEESDYLLHD
+2297 
-2311 RPNADK
+2311 
-2317 LFGFGTVNDIVG
+2317 
-2329 VILLPDD
+2329 
-2336 WTTPSGVTFASGSEK
+2336 
-2351 GMVWSSTNCIY
+2351 
-2362 NSTNEHFADNV
+2362 
-2373 YTEAQWQQ
+2373 
-2381 MEKTGAVFL
+2381 
-2390 SAAGYRASKWCDGM
+2390 
-2404 NEDGNYRLAS
+2404 
-2414 STIFSSQSGSCYI
+2414 
-2427 DITANSLYSKRQNLR
+2427 
-2442 YHGFSV
+2442 YH
-2448 RLVKDIAP
+2448 
-2456 PSTYNPQPFSVSADR
+2456 
-2471 QITFSPGNLQYN
+2471 
-2483 AALGTHQ
+2483 
-2490 CADGTT
+2490 
-2496 QQGTWR
+2496 
-2502 FAVHQWDYVGDEK
+2502 
-2515 NGNVYQNGIKC
+2515 
-2526 VNTQIS
+2526 
-2532 DTYNGWIDL
+2532 
-2541 LGWGSSGWS
+2541 
-2550 EGVKAYQPWA
+2550 
-2560 ASAASNDYCL
+2560 
-2570 KEIGASM
+2570 
-2577 TGDYAYADWCV
+2577 
-2588 YNGIGVYAPK
+2588 
-2598 TWRTLTKDEWHW
+2598 
-2610 LFCIREN
+2610 
-2617 AENLFALG
+2617 
-2625 TVNGV
+2625 
-2630 QGVILLPD
+2630 
-2638 GWEMQDGITFNPS
+2638 
-2651 TEKGLKWTDS
+2651 
-2661 RYDNTAGGD
+2661 
-2670 RYNDNVY
+2670 
-2677 TVSQWALMESFGAVF
+2677 
-2692 LPVTGYRA
+2692 
-2700 GLVFDHADGFTDG
+2700 
-2713 WGHYWSATADKANV
+2713 
-2727 YRVNFSKDYLSPIYQ
+2727 
-2742 YGRNRGFAVRPV
+2742 
-2754 KDIAPLPSAYEPKPF
+2754 
-2769 SVSPERQI
+2769 
-2777 TFSLGNLQYNAAQ
+2777 
-2790 GSHRCADGTTKKGTW
+2790 
-2805 RFAEHQWDYVGDAKS
+2805 
-2820 GNVYQNGV
+2820 NGV
-2828 KCDNALISD
+2828 KCDNTHISD

-2849 TSGWNSGAKEYQPW
+2849 TSGWDSGAKEYQPW
-2863 ATSKVNDDYIST
+2863 ATGKANDDYISE
-2875 GNEESDLTGTLAWA
+2875 GYEESDLTGSLALA
-2889 DWGMYNEIDGDT
+2889 DWGMYNEINGDT

-2911 ESYYLLVGRANAD
+2911 ESYYLLVGRAHAD

-2947 PSEVTFASG
+2947 PAEVTFASG
-2956 GEKGMEWNSNSGL
+2956 GEKGMEWDSNSGL
-2969 YNSSNDHFADNV
+2969 YNSDNGHFADNV
-2981 YTDAQWQKMENAG
+2981 YTDAQWRKMENAG
-2994 AVFLPAAG
+2994 AVFLPASG
-3002 YRRET
+3002 YRREK
-3007 TGYSVGESGNY
+3007 TGYSVGESGHY
-3018 WLASYGIRES
+3018 WLVSYGIHES
-3028 VHGACYMNFPSN
+3028 AHGACYIKFPSN

-3055 VRLVKDIVPPP
+3055 LRLVKDIATPP
-3066 PPSAYNPQPFSIS
+3066 PPSAYEPKPFSVS
-3079 PDRQITFAPGNLQYN
+3079 ADRKILFSPGNLQYN
-3094 AAQGSHQ
+3094 AALSTHQ
-3101 CADGTTQ
+3101 CADGT
-3108 QGTWRFAEHQWDI
+3108 
-3121 VGMGYGQTNTNS
+3121 
-3133 GYYCYIGGTV
+3133 
-3143 PNGDNQNISNT
+3143 
-3154 YNGWI
+3154 
-3159 DLFGWGTSGW
+3159 
-3169 DSGANAYQPWA
+3169 
-3180 TSTTS
+3180 
-3185 TDYTPGNNSSNDLTG
+3185 
-3200 NYENADWGMYNQ
+3200 
-3212 IGDDE
+3212 
-3217 PGTWRTL
+3217 
-3224 TYDEWYYLVN
+3224 
-3234 TRTNAGSK
+3234 
-3242 YGAAKVNGMTGVVIL
+3242 
-3257 PDVFTLPTTC
+3257 
-3267 GFTAGMTSANNWY
+3267 
-3280 DWSSVA
+3280 
-3286 STNIYTAAQ
+3286 
-3295 WQLMEAAGAVFLP
+3295 
-3308 CAGYR
+3308 
-3313 SGTTMLYS
+3313 
-3321 GTSGYCWSSTAN
+3321 
-3333 DTNNANMGFDSNGLG
+3333 
-3348 WGYDGCDRGG
+3348 
-3358 SVRLVKDIAPPP
+3358 
-3370 PPSAYNPQPFSVS
+3370 
-3383 ADRQIL
+3383 
-3389 FSSGNLQFNAAQG
+3389 
-3402 IHLCADGSTLQGT
+3402 TLQGT

-3474 STSQEDDDYVF
+3474 ATSQEDDDYVF

-3518 NYANLR
+3518 GYADLR
-3524 GQATIDGIVGYML
+3524 GQAAIDGIEGYML

-3553 TDIGYNVNVYT
+3553 MDIGYNVNVYT
-3564 LHQWSAMEA
+3564 LRQWSAMEA

-3578 LPAACSRK
+3578 LPAACSRV
-3586 GTEWVLAAR
+3586 GTEWVSAVR
-3595 NRGAYWSSTSCDSKQ
+3595 NRGAYWSSSACDSKQ

-3620 TEPACHNRF
+3620 AEPACHNRF

-3636 VRDIPA
+3636 VKDIHA

-3672 AAQGTHQ
+3672 AAQGTHL
-3679 CADGTTQQG
+3679 CADGTTLQG

-3702 GYGQTNKDNHCYIG
+3702 GYGQTDKNNHCYIG
-3716 GTVQNGDNRSISETC
+3716 GTVQNGDNWSISETY

-3736 LFGWGTSGWNSGAA
+3736 LFGWGTSGWNSGAITYH
-3750 ACQPW
+3750 PW
-3755 ATSVTNSD
+3755 STSTNNSD
-3763 YHPGGSYENNLT
+3763 YYPGGSYENNLT
-3775 GNCANADWGVYN
+3775 GDCANADWGVYN

-3828 GVVILPDAFTLPAD
+3828 GVVILPDDFTLPAD

-3849 TNASDWYDWSSVA
+3849 TNASDWYDWSDVA

-3897 GAAGRYWLSTANN
+3897 GAAGRYWSSSANN

-3916 VSFSSDGLHTY
+3916 LSFSSDGLHTY

-3936 VRLVKDQTPPP
+3936 VRLAKDQTPPP
-3947 PPSAYNP
+3947 PPSAYEP
-3954 QPFSISPDRQITFAP
+3954 KPFSVSSNRQITFSP
-3969 GNLQF
+3969 GNLQYNATQGSHQCADGTTLQGTWRF
-3974 NAAQGSHQCAD
+3974 AEHQWDYVGDDNKNISATYDGWIDLFGWGTSGWNSGANTYQPWAMSVTNSDYYPGNSYENNLTGNYANADWGVYNQIGDDEPGSWRTLTKDEWNYLISTRPDAINKYGAAKVNGMTGVVILPDVFTLPADCGFTAGMTSASNWYDWSYVATTNIYTATQWQLMEAAGAVFLPCAGGRDGTAMCCAGTDSRYWTSTIYDSDYAYGLYFASAGLGQTNLYRHFGRSVRPVKDVAPPPPPSAYNPKPFSIAPNRQITFSSGNLQYNAAQGTHQCAD

-4000 EYVGDAENGN
+4000 DYVGDTENGN

-4017 CDNALISDTYDGWID
+4017 CNNALISDTYDGWID

-4229 KDIAPPI
+4229 KDIAPLI

-4272 ADGITQQG
+4272 ADGTTQQG

-4299 VYQNGI
+4299 VYQNSI
-4305 KCNNALISDTYDGW
+4305 KCDNAHISDTYDGW

-4371 NPIGGDPAGT
+4371 NRIGDDAPGT

-4390 NYLISARPDAVSKCG
+4390 NYLISARPDAANKCG

-4562 NHQCADGTTHQ
+4562 SHQCADGTTHQ

-4588 TKNGTVYHN
+4588 TKIGTVYHN
-4597 GTKCSNTKIGSKY
+4597 GTKCSNTKISSKY

-4642 YQIGGKLEN
+4642 YRIGGQVEN

-4660 DWGVFNDI
+4660 DWGIFNDI

-4674 NPAGMWRTMTEDEW
+4674 DRAGTWRTMTEDEW

-4715 LPDNWNPADKP
+4715 LPDNWNPADKL
-4726 HLNTSTEQGFYVT
+4726 HIVTSTEQGFYVT

-4797 MANRYWKDKY
+4797 MAHRYRKDKY

-4830 GKSVRLVS
+4830 GKS
-4838 DYPPPSAYNP
+4838 
-4848 QPFSIAPDKQITFSP
+4848 
-4863 GNLQYNATQGTHQC
+4863 
-4877 ADGTTL
+4877 
-4883 QGTWRFAEHQWDY
+4883 
-4896 VGDTEIG
+4896 
-4903 TVYHNGTKCSNT
+4903 
-4915 KISSKYD
+4915 
-4922 GWIDL
+4922 
-4927 FAWGTSGWNSG
+4927 
-4938 AKNYRP
+4938 
-4944 WNEGKTNSNYLIG
+4944 
-4957 GKVEN
+4957 
-4962 DMRGKYSYADW
+4962 
-4973 GVYNDI
+4973 
-4979 VNGTKT
+4979 
-4985 DPAGTWHTMTENDWA
+4985 
-5000 YIVLHRPNAAELF
+5000 
-5013 ALATVNGVKGMILLP
+5013 
-5028 DNWNPADKPHIV
+5028 
-5040 TSTEQGFYVAND
+5040 
-5052 TIYNDQRGSYET
+5052 
-5064 NILSATQWLTM
+5064 
-5075 EAAGAVFLPCA
+5075 
-5086 GHRHEKTLQRLQ
+5086 
-5098 EWGDYTPSTNMAKRY
+5098 
-5113 IKSKYELP
+5113 
-5121 VFFFSAVSCKPG
+5121 
-5133 CPSNVRYCGKS
+5133 

-5149 DYQPSST
+5149 DCPPSSA
-5156 VPPRSTVAAD
+5156 VPPRSTTTVAAD

-5185 GHRTATAELWTD
+5185 GHRTATAELWTA
-5197 EAVHRTPKPE
+5197 EPERKAPKPE

-5212 EDDPEEDNYV
+5212 EDDPEDDTYV

-5242 PLPDLSACLDR
+5242 PLPDLTACRDR

-5275 VIATNEGGTVEL
+5275 VIATQEGGTVEL
-5287 YDTICDGSP
+5287 YDTICDGSA

-5346 GSFVWNGSE
+5346 GSFVWNGAE

-5380 RHYPYYERQLNDTLL
+5380 RHYPYYERQLTDTLL

-5426 ITLMLEENAVQVLSA
+5426 ITLLLEENAVQVLSA
-5441 ECNDLCSDKEELHIS
+5441 ACNDLCSDKEELHIS

-5477 GWRDTLILLT
+5477 GWRDTLIVLT

-5606 ALETPDI
+5606 ALETPQT
-5613 GITIY
+5613 TIHLH
-5618 PTLASPSE
+5618 PTVANPLQSIHCQSDQPAS
-5626 TIRCHAERQA
+5626 
-5636 ELTVYDI
+5636 LTVYDVQ
-5643 HGRMVDRLTV
+5643 GRQTEQLIL
-5653 PAGSSVFTAPV
+5653 PAGHSTFPAPAEAGLYLLLLHSLPSGKATTAKLIV
-5664 VPGLYMVLMQPLH
+5664 VPN
-5677 SGRAATVKMMVI
+5677 
-5689 PGDRTATKQ
+5689 